1 MDLLGKRPEK
11 CDLLQLMAGI
21 AFKWYIIGECLGI
34 QYTHL
39 ATLQIQTSG
48 DIDKLAEVLQ
58 LWMDTMP
65 KPVTWN
71 TILQTIEG
79 PPIESKSTVMK
90 IEEFL
95 KCEYL
100 YNPSKVGNCIFVNF
114 AFVFSLKSTIMFCLR
129 KHNLV
134 C

>member
-1 MDLLGKRPEK
+1 
-11 CDLLQLMAGI
+11 MADI

-71 TILQTIEG
+71 TILQTIES

-95 KCEYL
+95 KCESL
-100 YNPSKVGNCIFVNF
+100 YNPSEVGNCIFVNF
-114 AFVFSLKSTIMFCLR
+114 FTFASSLK
-129 KHNLV
+129 KHNYILHEETKLCVLV
-134 C
+134 